1 MSYMEWEETYHL
13 DCIHEG
19 HLYNQGITFCN
30 LGRPLDCDNCPFKQ
44 PEDQVVKC
52 SSASTD

>member
-1 MSYMEWEETYHL
+1 MEWEETYHL

-44 PEDQVVKC
+44 PEDHVVKC